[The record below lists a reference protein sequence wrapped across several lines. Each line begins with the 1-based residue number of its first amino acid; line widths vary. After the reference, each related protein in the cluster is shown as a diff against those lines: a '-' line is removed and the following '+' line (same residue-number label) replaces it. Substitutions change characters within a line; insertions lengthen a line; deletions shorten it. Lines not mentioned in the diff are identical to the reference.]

1 MKYDLSLIA
10 ASKFGY
16 RDVMEA
22 FHIADY
28 EQTAA
33 ILSSWEEEKRIRPI
47 LSSGKISFQ
56 PYFYQ
61 RYQKLQ
67 IKVDHE
73 ETRAKIRKLNPA
85 LISFYLDHVTDYEK
99 YEPMIQQLSQ
109 YLYFHKEELNN
120 PALRITVKERSYA
133 IFGDEKFL
141 ERNRSSIP
149 LTYSELNCEPTFEP
163 FFTKEINSEANEIL
177 VLENRDPWDSI
188 ASVLA
193 DTHSK
198 IFLHH
203 HFSLIIYGE
212 GNKVTQKD
220 PSGSLHAYLSGRQC
234 ENDTIL
240 YCGDIDRAGIN
251 IFSRLKTADPDLRIQ
266 PFTELYQEMIHR
278 APEDLVLLE
287 DTDDR
292 RDQKY
297 DASFLSYFQGNDQ
310 KRIKEVLDRNKR
322 VPQEILS
329 RADLRRLA
337 G

>member
-1 MKYDLSLIA
+1 MKYDLSLIG

-16 RDVMEA
+16 RDVMKA

-28 EQTAA
+28 EQTAD
-33 ILSSWEEEKRIRPI
+33 ILSSWEEEKLIRPI
-47 LSSGKISFQ
+47 LSSGKIPFL

-67 IKVDHE
+67 IKADRE

-85 LISFYLDHVTDYEK
+85 LISFYLEHISDYEK
-99 YEPMIQQLSQ
+99 LEPMIQRLSQ
-109 YLYFHKEELNN
+109 YLYSHKEELKD
-120 PALRITVKERSYA
+120 PAMRITVKERSYA

-141 ERNRSSIP
+141 ERNRSLVP
-149 LTYSELNCEPTFEP
+149 LTNSELNCEPTFEP
-163 FFTKEINSEANEIL
+163 FFTKYIDNDAPEIL

-193 DTHSK
+193 DTHSR
-198 IFLHH
+198 IFLNHR
-203 HFSLIIYGE
+203 FSMIIYGE

-220 PSGSLHAYLSGRQC
+220 PSGSLHAYLSGCQR

-251 IFSRLKTADPDLRIQ
+251 IFSRLKSADPDLRIQ
-266 PFTELYQEMIHR
+266 PFTELYQEMIRR
-278 APEDLVLLE
+278 APDDLSLLE
-287 DTDDR
+287 DTDDHH
-292 RDQKY
+292 DKQY
-297 DASFLSYFQGNDQ
+297 DASFLNYFHGDDQ

-337 G
+337 E